1 MGREEKDIDETEEDL
16 RHLREGGGGEAPRV
30 HRDLEDGIR
39 RKKRNYRRTFRN
51 EDENR
56 GLGGD
61 EL

>member
-1 MGREEKDIDETEEDL
+1 MGREEKDIDETEEEDP
-16 RHLREGGGGEAPRV
+16 RHRGERGNGAVKV
-30 HRDLEDGIR
+30 HRDLEEGIR